1 MSRFMEN
8 SDALKEIESL
18 EELGTSCDQ
27 YAKIRRS
34 YRLQIYGAIGTLG
47 LNIGLKFAT
56 VHVLAQRGM
65 PNGQELIVGVA
76 MHGTLLLAQ
85 IMCMLEAM
93 NIRPKLQ
100 ELLSNITQY
109 REKYPTIDV
118 HNTLS
123 DRRISL

>member
-1 MSRFMEN
+1 MEN
-8 SDALKEIESL
+8 SYTLKEIESL
-18 EELGTSCDQ
+18 EELGTACDQ
-27 YAKIRRS
+27 FTNIRRT
-34 YRLQIYGAIGTLG
+34 YRLQICGAIGTLG

-56 VHVLAQRGM
+56 VHILAQRGV
-65 PNGQELIVGVA
+65 PNGQELVVGIA

-85 IMCMLEAM
+85 IICVLEAM

-100 ELLSNITQY
+100 ELLSNIAQY

-118 HNTLS
+118 HNTLN